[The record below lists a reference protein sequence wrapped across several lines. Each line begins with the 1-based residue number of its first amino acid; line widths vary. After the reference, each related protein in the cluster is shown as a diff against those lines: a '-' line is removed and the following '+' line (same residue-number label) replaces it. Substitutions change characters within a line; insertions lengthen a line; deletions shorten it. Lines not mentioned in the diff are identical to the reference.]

1 MTVFRYVVALLFVA
15 LAIPSGAQARGRD
28 AVACGATIT
37 SDTKLRADLTNCPGD
52 GLVIGKDGI
61 TLDLGRHT
69 IDGSGAEN
77 TQGIRLNGRRNVTI
91 KGGTVREFAV
101 GIGLDAS
108 DGNRVSGVTVA
119 GSPGRGVN
127 ALNGSDRNVFSGLRS
142 TGNLTGI
149 AITAST
155 GNIVRGSALTANEFT
170 GVLLFGASKTR
181 VEGNHVAGNIA
192 NGVAVVEGSTENA
205 VLGNRVDGS
214 DTGLIVDSSDRN
226 LLSLNKVAGAGDGVL
241 VAGSENVVAA
251 NLVDR
256 SKGGCE
262 GCSGFGIGI
271 LSGANTVKLNLVQ
284 RSATDGINVAA
295 AGSTVALN
303 VAIRNGDLG
312 IEAVQGVNDGGGNRA
327 AGNGNAAQCV
337 GVACRAGGRHR
348 GASDGPRER
357 GRRR

>member
-1 MTVFRYVVALLFVA
+1 
-15 LAIPSGAQARGRD
+15 
-28 AVACGATIT
+28 VACGATIT

-52 GLVIGKDGI
+52 GLVVGKDGI
-61 TLDLGRHT
+61 TIDLGHRT

-77 TQGIRLNGRRNVTI
+77 SHGIRLNGRRGVKI
-91 KGGTVREFAV
+91 KGGTVQEFAT

-108 DGNRVSGVTVA
+108 DGNWVSGVAVRDSA
-119 GSPGRGVN
+119 GRGVN

-155 GNIVRGSALTANEFT
+155 GNVVRASALTANEFT
-170 GVLLFGASKTR
+170 GALLFGASKTR
-181 VEGNHVAGNIA
+181 VERNHVAGNIA

-226 LLSLNKVAGAGDGVL
+226 LLSLNKVDGAGDGVL
-241 VAGSENVVAA
+241 VAGTGNVVAG

-262 GCSGFGIGI
+262 GCSGFGIGV
-271 LSGANTVKLNLVQ
+271 LSGANTMKLNLVQ
-284 RSATDGINVAA
+284 RSASDGINVAA
-295 AGSTVALN
+295 AGSRVALN
-303 VAIRNGDLG
+303 FATRNGDLG
-312 IEAVQGVNDGGGNRA
+312 IEAVQGVIDGGGNRA
-327 AGNGNAAQCV
+327 SHNGNPAQCV
-337 GVACRAGGRHR
+337 GVACRAGGGHRGDRHR
-348 GASDGPRER
+348 GASDGRRER